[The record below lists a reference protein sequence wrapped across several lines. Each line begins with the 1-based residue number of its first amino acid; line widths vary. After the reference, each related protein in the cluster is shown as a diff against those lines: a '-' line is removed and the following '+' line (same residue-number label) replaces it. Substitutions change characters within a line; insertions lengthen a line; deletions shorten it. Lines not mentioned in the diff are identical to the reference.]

1 MCYPVPVFVFY
12 DVFVCIV
19 SRSKYKM
26 EKKNL
31 IIKKMHCLIDNK
43 TNKEHSLKIQLFLIF
58 LESGAAEHNLQSL
71 H

>member
-1 MCYPVPVFVFY
+1 MYGL
-12 DVFVCIV
+12 
-19 SRSKYKM
+19 K
-26 EKKNL
+26 
-31 IIKKMHCLIDNK
+31 DNK